1 MSPPA
6 GAAPGTPS
14 TAAAAAAGA
23 AAAAMNAK
31 ELVLWQRQAAF
42 AETPDGRDEAFP
54 AQAIEAARAAMGSEH
69 VSLGG
74 CYW

>member
-1 MSPPA
+1 
-6 GAAPGTPS
+6 
-14 TAAAAAAGA
+14 
-23 AAAAMNAK
+23 MNAK

>member
-1 MSPPA
+1 MSPPV
-6 GAAPGTPS
+6 GAPPGTPS

-31 ELVLWQRQAAF
+31 ELVLWQRQASF
-42 AETPDGRDEAFP
+42 AETPDGCDEAFP
-54 AQAIEAARAAMGSEH
+54 AQAIEAARGSMGSNY